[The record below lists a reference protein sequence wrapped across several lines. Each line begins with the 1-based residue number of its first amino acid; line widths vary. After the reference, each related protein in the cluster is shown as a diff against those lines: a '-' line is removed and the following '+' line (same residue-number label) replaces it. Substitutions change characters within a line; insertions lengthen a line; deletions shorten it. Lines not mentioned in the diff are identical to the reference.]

1 MNFKNSKALIWTV
14 GLLAAAGSLMAQQ
27 TNAVSPKDFET
38 FKIITDRNIFDV
50 NRRPA
55 VARASRPPPAIVDTF
70 ALTGTMSYENGPF
83 AVFDGSSS
91 EYHKVLGPGGT
102 IAGYTV
108 AEISHDIVKLVSGTN
123 EMELKVGTQMRRS
136 EDGKW
141 SVGPRESF
149 LSFNSDSRSGGSE
162 SYDRGG
168 RRSSFFPSRN
178 SFRGVP
184 GQGAGNPPVSSSTL
198 DPNDVIARLM
208 ANRNREVGGNTNQ
221 NEAEPG
227 NENPDVLVVN
237 PDRELSNGPGENPDQ
252 NTNRPNE
259 TPDATR
265 NVPPENPGRNP

>member
-123 EMELKVGTQMRRS
+123 EMELRWEPKCAAARTASGQSGPGSLSYRS
-136 EDGKW
+136 I
-141 SVGPRESF
+141 PIR
-149 LSFNSDSRSGGSE
+149 
-162 SYDRGG
+162 DRAV
-168 RRSSFFPSRN
+168 PKATI
-178 SFRGVP
+178 GVA
-184 GQGAGNPPVSSSTL
+184 GAPVSFPAGTVFAAC
-198 DPNDVIARLM
+198 PARAQEILRSVQALWIPTM
-208 ANRNREVGGNTNQ
+208 
-221 NEAEPG
+221 
-227 NENPDVLVVN
+227 
-237 PDRELSNGPGENPDQ
+237 
-252 NTNRPNE
+252 
-259 TPDATR
+259 
-265 NVPPENPGRNP
+265 